1 MDKKSKE
8 QQRRQ
13 LKPSLSASSVFAIA
27 LGSSVG
33 WGAFIL
39 PGDWIQTAGPI
50 GAMIGLFIGAL
61 VMMVIASSYG
71 VMIQKFPVSGG
82 GFTYAYIAGGK
93 IWAFI
98 AGWFLSLGYISIV
111 ALNAS
116 AFSLLLKFLAP
127 EFMHQYYLYTVAG
140 WDVYL
145 PEVVIASSLIIL
157 FAVLNTVGTE
167 LSGKIQF
174 IFSIALVLGVIV
186 LGGVTFV
193 LGETPFANMQP
204 VFNES
209 QSILV
214 SIVLILAIAP
224 WAYVGFDNVPQAA
237 EEFAFS
243 HKKATWLMIF
253 SLFSTFIV
261 YAIMIGVTSWSFP
274 SWMLPE
280 NSLWLTGELV
290 YGMLGTAGIYILAVA
305 IMMGIF
311 TGLNGFYMSSS
322 RLLFAMARARA
333 LPNFFR
339 TLTKKKK
346 TPVWGIWF
354 VTIIAL
360 PMPWFGRQALEW
372 IVDMSSLGV
381 SVAYFFASLAAF
393 KVLAWRQHAR
403 GLEIAPV
410 RKGLALFGMMASL
423 IFIGLLLIPASPASL
438 STPSY
443 GLLLGWI
450 VLGMIFY
457 IAIRKRYNSL
467 TAEETEHYI
476 LGESMQEKIEN
487 NN

>member
-116 AFSLLLKFLAP
+116 AFALLLKFLAP
-127 EFMHQYYLYTVAG
+127 DFMQQAYLYSVAG

-145 PEVVIASSLIIL
+145 PEVLIASTLIIV
-157 FAVLNTVGTE
+157 FAILNTVGTE
-167 LSGKIQF
+167 LSGKLQF
-174 IFSIALVLGVIV
+174 YFSIALVLGVV
-186 LGGVTFV
+186 ALGGITFN
-193 LGETPFANMQP
+193 FADHPWTNMQP
-204 VFNES
+204 LFNEV
-209 QSILV
+209 QPIWI

-237 EEFAFS
+237 EEFDFS

-253 SLFSTFIV
+253 SLFATFSV
-261 YAIMIGVTSWSFP
+261 YALMIGVTSWSYP
-274 SWMLPE
+274 SHALPE
-280 NSLWLTGELV
+280 GSLWLTGQIIDA
-290 YGMLGTAGIYILAVA
+290 MLGPIGITVLAIA

-322 RLLFAMARARA
+322 RLLFAMARGRA

-346 TPVWGIWF
+346 TPIWGIWF

-360 PMPWFGRQALEW
+360 PLPWFGRQALEW